1 MSEEPAA
8 WRSSAPSMILEKLS
22 LSITVSDDAVFFL
35 KLRATSP
42 KGVSPV
48 SSCALSLDGSAT
60 RSSGSSSA
68 SFQRVG
74 VSGRTNNQRPGES
87 CPPATQ
93 AGNDIRDRGGSQVL
107 TEIVLRASPEAEVTS
122 GTLVTGTSL
131 QKKDWARAD
140 EMEAQRGA
148 RPTWAPNF
156 PKEDPKSA
164 TATLDPPLVA
174 AGTPNGPPQSP
185 EPRNTDA

>member
-1 MSEEPAA
+1 MP
-8 WRSSAPSMILEKLS
+8 
-22 LSITVSDDAVFFL
+22 
-35 KLRATSP
+35 RATW
-42 KGVSPV
+42 
-48 SSCALSLDGSAT
+48 
-60 RSSGSSSA
+60 
-68 SFQRVG
+68 
-74 VSGRTNNQRPGES
+74 
-87 CPPATQ
+87 
-93 AGNDIRDRGGSQVL
+93 AGNDIRDRSGSQVL
-107 TEIVLRASPEAEVTS
+107 TEIVVRASPEAEVTS

-148 RPTWAPNF
+148 RPTLAPNF

-164 TATLDPPLVA
+164 TATPDLPLVA